1 MIKKYKKWLTVT
13 ILFILFIVIILIKD
27 YIFPIDTSKID
38 IRGEITDISINNG
51 VMTILVE
58 GNVEEDTTID
68 KGYMRIDS
76 NTKIYQGKDKK
87 VIKKEELK
95 VGDKVEATYQ
105 GPVAESYPVQGTAK
119 FIIKIK

>member
-1 MIKKYKKWLTVT
+1 MVKKYKKWIIIISLFT
-13 ILFILFIVIILIKD
+13 LFILIILTQKHL
-27 YIFPIDTSKID
+27 FPMDTNKID
-38 IRGEITDISINNG
+38 IRGEITNINVSNG
-51 VMTILVE
+51 VMIILVE
-58 GNVEEDTTID
+58 GEIEKDTTID

>member
-1 MIKKYKKWLTVT
+1 MVKKYKKWIIIISLFT
-13 ILFILFIVIILIKD
+13 LFILIILTQKHL
-27 YIFPIDTSKID
+27 FPIDTSKID

>member
-1 MIKKYKKWLTVT
+1 MVKKYKKWIIIISLFT
-13 ILFILFIVIILIKD
+13 LFILIILTQKHL
-27 YIFPIDTSKID
+27 FPMDTNKID
-38 IRGEITDISINNG
+38 IRGEITNINVSNG
-51 VMTILVE
+51 VMIILVE
-58 GNVEEDTTID
+58 GEIEKDTTID

-119 FIIKIK
+119 FIIKTK